1 MLEKKY
7 KNEYD
12 DTYKPIRKIIANYI
26 TLIINCPE
34 NFEVC
39 LNRKNIQTEFF
50 KYIQETDEDEL
61 IMLLTDIYDT
71 TKIDYSFLSS
81 VFCILFSVIH
91 EENSKILRENQ
102 QSPFEQLTKNLKLL
116 LGLFGNC
123 PDIIE
128 AFVNDVNFLPN
139 NLQNGDDFQKRTYL
153 SPYINISLMDCPLD
167 FLKSIFTVHKNQMD
181 IDSILKY
188 RIKKQNDLLDLV
200 TKMIY
205 ILFEHSENSRQTL
218 KNWIYS
224 FIKMNMD
231 KIKIYQKNEF
241 LSKNGFTAN
250 ILFVI
255 LNIIFEQEQYLELK
269 HPNEL
274 LFYFAKDIEINFS
287 LSNNRIDFGKFER
300 INTESVKEIL
310 TNIGGEEQN
319 FVEYNLN
326 TELFFITN
334 TLFEFLIKNVDTQ
347 FGQLSSEL
355 GNMNETDNGS
365 HAYRNDPK

>member
-1 MLEKKY
+1 
-7 KNEYD
+7 
-12 DTYKPIRKIIANYI
+12 
-26 TLIINCPE
+26 
-34 NFEVC
+34 
-39 LNRKNIQTEFF
+39 
-50 KYIQETDEDEL
+50 
-61 IMLLTDIYDT
+61 
-71 TKIDYSFLSS
+71 
-81 VFCILFSVIH
+81 
-91 EENSKILRENQ
+91 
-102 QSPFEQLTKNLKLL
+102 
-116 LGLFGNC
+116 
-123 PDIIE
+123 
-128 AFVNDVNFLPN
+128 
-139 NLQNGDDFQKRTYL
+139 
-153 SPYINISLMDCPLD
+153 MDCPLD

-269 HPNEL
+269 QPNEL

-326 TELFFITN
+326 TELFFIAN
-334 TLFEFLIKNVDTQ
+334 TLFEFFIKNVDAQ
-347 FGQLSSEL
+347 FDQLSSEL
-355 GNMNETDNGS
+355 RNISENDNGS